1 MAYYLTIVP
10 SDERNQTFHE
20 RYSFYKACFTLREAY
35 VLNREKYCY
44 CDKFEG
50 PALASGSTLNCL
62 VCKATV
68 AWDFFDLNSIKDS
81 ISALKKLY
89 LESEEFNFEMVMDN
103 IPPFWIKDSYKE
115 ARQIDKETREINE
128 VLPNLLKYIFLMRSQ
143 LICTNNAQCLQ
154 AKFQGPV
161 TENSV
166 SLCKFPICIFRKKWN
181 MFDLKACKDDF
192 EQMKLLYKS
201 CVEVTVKLMLLGV
214 DCYWLQNPESW
225 LSDDE
230 LPQSESFEKQ
240 VLFCFRL

>member
-68 AWDFFDLNSIKDS
+68 AWDFFDLSSIKDS

-143 LICTNNAQCLQ
+143 LIWSFSLNHGLSHVFHESEATCTNNACMLSI
-154 AKFQGPV
+154 P
-161 TENSV
+161 
-166 SLCKFPICIFRKKWN
+166 
-181 MFDLKACKDDF
+181 KDDF
-192 EQMKLLYKS
+192 SLTSTHIKQPKKYRK
-201 CVEVTVKLMLLGV
+201 VKKHTKNNFNVDLMGSQKFPAKPHIRT
-214 DCYWLQNPESW
+214 YNGGW
-225 LSDDE
+225 
-230 LPQSESFEKQ
+230 
-240 VLFCFRL
+240 